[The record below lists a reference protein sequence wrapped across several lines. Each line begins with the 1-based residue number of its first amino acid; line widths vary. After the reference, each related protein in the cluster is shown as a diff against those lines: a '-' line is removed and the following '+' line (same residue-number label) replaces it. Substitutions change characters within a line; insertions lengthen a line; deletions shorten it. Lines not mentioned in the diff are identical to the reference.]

1 MVELNYLKNKMN
13 VNFGATLD
21 PYTLDENNNRID
33 EFQIN
38 SGGGLFRLTSA
49 NLTFNYAFS
58 SDSSEKK
65 SDRNQASIDE
75 SVRNGGRDDDLF
87 GRAMDTSTEEFSR
100 ADDEKKR
107 KST

>member
-1 MVELNYLKNKMN
+1 MNGGTQLFKNKMN

-58 SDSSEKK
+58 SDSSEK

-87 GRAMDTSTEEFSR
+87 GRAMDTSTRNFQEQMT
-100 ADDEKKR
+100 KKK
-107 KST
+107 KSS

>member
-1 MVELNYLKNKMN
+1 MN

-49 NLTFNYAFS
+49 NLTLIMPLAVIVQ
-58 SDSSEKK
+58 KK
-65 SDRNQASIDE
+65 SLIEIRHQLMNQFE
-75 SVRNGGRDDDLF
+75 
-87 GRAMDTSTEEFSR
+87 TEVEMMIYLEELWIPQQKNFQD
-100 ADDEKKR
+100 DDEKK
-107 KST
+107 KALITI